1 VRAMILAA
9 GLGTRLRPFTT
20 ATPKPL
26 LPVANRPLLE
36 YTFALLAEAGI
47 GEVIVNA
54 HHLADDLEDGLR
66 RLDSSGVRVSLSRE
80 RKILGTAG
88 GPKKAAPFL
97 ESGTFLLLNGDFL
110 IDIDLKEVVDFHRRQ
125 GAAATMVLR
134 EEAGGAIHVDPA
146 GRIRQFLQ
154 PERRAS
160 PEWTVTGFTGI
171 HILEPEVLKLIHAN
185 TPWEINRQVYPEMIR
200 RGWKVSGFL
209 HRGYWREA
217 GDPEGFLAA
226 GIEVIGGRAGAI
238 RPRPGSG
245 DLNPPG
251 KEHTPPLLVG
261 KGAVI
266 EGGVKLGPAVVI
278 GPEVRIGRGAVIARA
293 IILEGADVAPGE
305 RIERAIVSREGR
317 ISLETPS
324 SSDIMKSGRLG
335 S

>member
-1 VRAMILAA
+1 MILAA
-9 GLGTRLRPFTT
+9 GFGTRLRPFTT

-36 YTFALLAEAGI
+36 YTFALLAGAGI

-54 HHLADDLEDGLR
+54 HHLADELEDGLR

-88 GPKKAAPFL
+88 GPKKAAVFL
-97 ESGTFLLLNGDFL
+97 ESGTFILINGDFL
-110 IDIDLKEVVDFHRRQ
+110 IDIDLREVVDFHRRQ
-125 GAAATMVLR
+125 GAKATMVLR
-134 EEAGGAIHVDPA
+134 EEAGGSIHVDSG
-146 GRIRQFLQ
+146 GRIRQFLEPDRQ
-154 PERRAS
+154 AS
-160 PEWTVTGFTGI
+160 PEWTGAGFTGI

-185 TPWEINRQVYPEMIR
+185 TPWEINRQVYPEMFR
-200 RGWKVSGFL
+200 REWKVSGFL

-226 GIEVIGGRAGAI
+226 GLEVIDRRAGGI

-245 DLNPPG
+245 DINPPG

-266 EGGVKLGPAVVI
+266 ESGAQLGPAVVI
-278 GPEVRIGRGAVIARA
+278 GPEVRVGRGAVISQSV
-293 IILEGADVAPGE
+293 ILEGAYVAPGE
-305 RIERAIVSREGR
+305 HIERAIVSREGR
-317 ISLETPS
+317 MSVAEYYH
-324 SSDIMKSGRLG
+324 
-335 S
+335 